1 MVCLFT
7 IMIIPQEGSLLV
19 DIYISPHRKTTI
31 TKKRLIQLKDIA
43 QVSAPDHAQRQVE
56 DIIVFRIAEDKK
68 ANYIIDIIQIIKSIL
83 KETPNAKISNEGEES
98 VVLQYLPEHYQE
110 NKLWELSKVAV
121 VALTLFVGAT
131 ITIMAYHED
140 TSLIKI
146 FSSIQEMFTG
156 VKTDSPNW
164 ISIPYSVG
172 IGIGIIVFY
181 NQFGVR
187 KLTNDPTP
195 IQVEMTKY
203 DYDIDSCLIDT
214 SNRSPMKGN
223 RNDIK

>member
-1 MVCLFT
+1 M
-7 IMIIPQEGSLLV
+7 

-31 TKKRLIQLKDIA
+31 TKKKLIQLKDIA
-43 QVSAPDHAQRQVE
+43 EISAPQHVQRQVE
-56 DIIVFRIAEDKK
+56 EIIVFSINEDKK
-68 ANYIIDIIQIIKSIL
+68 ANYIISIIQIIKAVL
-83 KETPNAKISNEGEES
+83 KELPAATISNEGEES
-98 VVLQYLPEHYQE
+98 VVLQFLPEDYRE
-110 NKLWELSKVAV
+110 SKLWKMAKIAV
-121 VALTLFVGAT
+121 VALTLFIGSM

-140 TSLIKI
+140 VALVKI
-146 FSSIQEMFTG
+146 FQTIHEMLIGT
-156 VKTDSPNW
+156 KTDNPNW

-172 IGIGIIVFY
+172 IGVGIIIFY

-195 IQVEMTKY
+195 IQVEMNKY
-203 DYDIDSCLIDT
+203 DTDIDACLVDT

>member
-1 MVCLFT
+1 M
-7 IMIIPQEGSLLV
+7 

-43 QVSAPDHAQRQVE
+43 EISAPQHAQRQVE
-56 DIIVFRIAEDKK
+56 DIIVFSIPEDKK
-68 ANYIIDIIQIIKSIL
+68 ANYIIGVIQIIKAIL
-83 KETPNAKISNEGEES
+83 KEFPSATISNQGEES
-98 VVLQYLPEHYQE
+98 VVLQFLPKDYKE
-110 NKLWELSKVAV
+110 NKIWKFMKVAV
-121 VALTLFVGAT
+121 VAMTLFIGSA

-140 TSLIKI
+140 VALLKV
-146 FSSIQEMFTG
+146 FRSIHEMLTG
-156 VKTDSPNW
+156 IKTDNPNW
-164 ISIPYSVG
+164 ISIPYSLG
-172 IGIGIIVFY
+172 IGVGIIVFY

-195 IQVEMTKY
+195 IQIEMNKY
-203 DYDIDSCLIDT
+203 DTDIDACLVDI